1 MTRSSCCLI
10 STSHEIGQPPC
21 ARVPLFSKVKLKVD
35 KPCPPCT
42 SSAFMKKKETMCIFP
57 TDNGYNNLVVNGSKH
72 ERFFL
77 RVHCLGKS
85 FPQIPCFS
93 IKTSKSFNFLT
104 FTFLW
109 YNYDISLHIYA
120 MRVFHHLLRAS
131 QSSVEWAQAAW
142 RFIRR

>member
-10 STSHEIGQPPC
+10 STSHEIGQDPC

-57 TDNGYNNLVVNGSKH
+57 TDNGYNNFVVNGSKH
-72 ERFFL
+72 ERIFR

-85 FPQIPCFS
+85 QPSFPQISCFS
-93 IKTSKSFNFLT
+93 IKTSNSFNFFNFHFPMIQLI
-104 FTFLW
+104 
-109 YNYDISLHIYA
+109 NYDISLHIYA

-131 QSSVEWAQAAW
+131 QSSVE
-142 RFIRR
+142 